1 MASTQMTLNE
11 QAQEILRIAA
21 EHGVEQNFLFI
32 TTFERY
38 SEQIRIS
45 NSLKKIIADEGTM
58 VTKEYVK
65 NRKNLYV
72 NPAITESNRTS
83 TAANQTAQTLM
94 KIITTMRDD
103 SGDGGKDDEL
113 LAFIKGHRPE

>member
-1 MASTQMTLNE
+1 MAAMTLNE

-32 TTFERY
+32 TTFSRY
-38 SEQIRIS
+38 SEQIKIS
-45 NSLKKIIADEGTM
+45 DNLKAIIANEGTM

-65 NRKNLYV
+65 GRKNLYV
-72 NPAITESNRTS
+72 NPAISEYNRTC

-103 SGDGGKDDEL
+103 SSGEGGGEDEL
-113 LAFIKGHRPE
+113 IAFLKGHRQA

>member
-38 SEQIRIS
+38 SEQIRLS

-72 NPAITESNRTS
+72 NPAITEYNRTC

-103 SGDGGKDDEL
+103 SGDGSGDDEL